1 MPWHVSTNMGVTKD
15 MPWHVSNMGATVT
28 EKKESIATRVAYGKA
43 LLELGKENPNIVVLD
58 ADLSGS
64 TQTKFFAKEFPERFF
79 NMGIAEQNMIG
90 VAAGLSS
97 TGKIPFAS
105 SFAMFA
111 CGRAWEFV
119 RNSVCHNM
127 FNVKICATHAG
138 LTVGEDGGSHQ
149 IIEDLAIMRAI
160 PHMTVIVPADATE
173 AKLATRAIASFF
185 GPVYMRLGRSNVPVL
200 FDEKKFEFKIGK
212 AQIIKSGID
221 VSVFACGVMVS
232 RALWAAEILQNEG
245 ISTEIIN
252 VSTIKPLDKETILA
266 SVQKTGCAVTCE
278 EHNIHGGLGDAIA
291 SVLTEN
297 HPIPMKKTGV
307 MDQFGQSGKSDELLV
322 HYGLTKEKIAEAA
335 REVIKRKLI
344 N

>member
-1 MPWHVSTNMGVTKD
+1 
-15 MPWHVSNMGATVT
+15 MGAILTQS
-28 EKKESIATRVAYGKA
+28 KEAVATRVAYGKA
-43 LLELGKENPNIVVLD
+43 LVELGKENPNIVVLD

-90 VAAGLSS
+90 VAAGLST

-119 RNSVCHNM
+119 RNSVCHNQ

-138 LTVGEDGGSHQ
+138 LTVGEDGASHQ
-149 IIEDLAIMRAI
+149 IIEDIAIMRTI

-173 AKLATRAIASFF
+173 TKFATRAIAEYF
-185 GPVYMRLGRSNVPVL
+185 GPVYMRLGRSNVPIL
-200 FDEKKFEFKIGK
+200 FDEKDFDFKIGK
-212 AQIIKSGID
+212 AQIIKAGID
-221 VSVFACGVMVS
+221 VSIFVYGVMVS
-232 RALWAAEILQNEG
+232 RALWAQEILQNEG
-245 ISTEIIN
+245 ISAEIVNI
-252 VSTIKPLDKETILA
+252 STIKPLDRETVLA

-278 EHNIHGGLGDAIA
+278 EHNIYGGFGDAIA
-291 SVLTEN
+291 SILGESYPV
-297 HPIPMKKTGV
+297 PMKRVGIN
-307 MDQFGQSGKSDELLV
+307 DQFGQSGKADELLI
-322 HYGLTKEKIAEAA
+322 HYGLSKEKIAEAA
-335 REVIKRKLI
+335 REVLKRKS